1 MTLCFHVDDS
11 GSGIHTSY
19 YMGMACKDVGD
30 DYLGLTLQFH
40 SMLESDTPL
49 LDQSP
54 TVQGSLQRH
63 VTFWEKEIKPSEFV
77 LDIVKFGY
85 RLPFISFPQ
94 PLLAENHHSALV
106 HAEFVKDSMQEL
118 VQANCAQE
126 SLSCPTV
133 CSPLQVVSNAK
144 GKLRLVIDRYLNQF
158 LVQIKFKYEGLDF
171 IPSLFKKGD
180 FAFSFDLKSG

>member
-19 YMGMACKDVGD
+19 YMGMECEDVSD
-30 DYLGLTLQFH
+30 DYLGLALQFH

-77 LDIVKFGY
+77 LDIVKLGY
-85 RLPFISFPQ
+85 RLRFISFPQ
-94 PLLAENHHSALV
+94 PLLAGNHHSALV
-106 HAEFVKDSMQEL
+106 HAEFVKDSIQEL
-118 VQANCAQE
+118 VQATCVQE

-144 GKLRLVIDRYLNQF
+144 GKLRLVI
-158 LVQIKFKYEGLDF
+158 V
-171 IPSLFKKGD
+171 
-180 FAFSFDLKSG
+180 